1 MYDERRLGQLLANG
15 ANTQCELINGS
26 HNYYKINDKLVQIIM
41 TFPIHSSFVHKTTNN
56 CKNAT
61 LFP

>member
-1 MYDERRLGQLLANG
+1 MYDEHRLGQLLANG

-26 HNYYKINDKLVQIIM
+26 HNYYKINDKLVQIIIIM
-41 TFPIHSSFVHKTTNN
+41 TIHSSFVHKTTNN

-61 LFP
+61 SFP